1 MAASGNFNKF
11 FSTSRALPLLMGVSE
26 AAESLVGAGDD
37 TSFSL
42 PLDGDRRLSVEGLTS
57 GFTAGSETEI
67 EALLTLI
74 DPRTFAG
81 DAARTSFSIELGCG
95 LRLGFLLG
103 EARARISSSS
113 SNSSNRSFFLFTG
126 GAVSDP
132 AVD

>member
-1 MAASGNFNKF
+1 MD
-11 FSTSRALPLLMGVSE
+11 VSE

-42 PLDGDRRLSVEGLTS
+42 PLEGDRRLSAGGLTS
-57 GFTAGSETEI
+57 GFTGSETEI
-67 EALLTLI
+67 GTLLTLVG
-74 DPRTFAG
+74 PGTFAG

-113 SNSSNRSFFLFTG
+113 SSSSNRSFFLFTG
-126 GAVSDP
+126 VTVSDP

>member
-1 MAASGNFNKF
+1 
-11 FSTSRALPLLMGVSE
+11 MGVSE

-37 TSFSL
+37 DDTSFSL
-42 PLDGDRRLSVEGLTS
+42 PLEGDRRLSAGGLTS

-74 DPRTFAG
+74 DTGTFAG

-126 GAVSDP
+126 VGMTVSDP